1 VDAPWREKC
10 IRRRIEDEGP
20 TPKTRRLPNGVRGA
34 LVGMAQGSA
43 TFVLTLF
50 ALSYFYVSRQTG
62 PGSYLG

>member
-1 VDAPWREKC
+1 
-10 IRRRIEDEGP
+10 
-20 TPKTRRLPNGVRGA
+20 
-34 LVGMAQGSA
+34 MAQGSA